1 MNLKQGGMTV
11 REYDMKFTSLSRYAK
26 AMIPNDFEKAKKFE
40 RGLHPDVHFGV
51 AMLRVQTYNDVLEVA
66 LIIEEELKQ
75 GLMGQSCKRPR
86 GSQFQGQKVQ
96 NDRVQE
102 VL

>member
-1 MNLKQGGMTV
+1 MTV

-40 RGLHPDVHFGV
+40 RGLRPDVRSGV
-51 AMLRVQTYNDVLEVA
+51 AMLRLQTYNDVLEVA

-75 GLMGQSCKRPR
+75 GLVGQSNKRPG
-86 GSQFQGQKVQ
+86 GSQFFS
-96 NDRVQE
+96 QE
-102 VL
+102 SSK